1 MPRIAPTLDSYPFD
15 LVQQKDNGLGVT
27 FYTCFKML
35 VHHAICLNTEGPRDD
50 QTKWSKLD
58 RERQMTYDI
67 TYL

>member
-1 MPRIAPTLDSYPFD
+1 
-15 LVQQKDNGLGVT
+15 
-27 FYTCFKML
+27 ML

-67 TYL
+67 TYLWNLKHHTNEHMKHKFMVTKAEWGKLGVWG